1 MRWVLNLLA
10 GVLIRRG
17 RFRDRDAHRVGGG
30 GRSCDAEGRDWRD
43 VGQCQSGPCE
53 AVTGNG
59 RALGPPEGMALPT
72 PCLESKPLLSSAVRA
87 NALQQSWETTSS
99 QSVNFSAVTSQD
111 CIGVVLSAPH
121 PPSSPYERPLKSPSA
136 GSLSVL
142 TCLVFLPESVNS
154 SLKAG
159 LTCC

>member
-1 MRWVLNLLA
+1 MGSKPFGWGPYKEREIQRQ
-10 GVLIRRG
+10 GCSR
-17 RFRDRDAHRVGGG
+17 GGG
-30 GRSCDAEGRDWRD
+30 WGRSCDAEGRDWRD
-43 VGQCQSGPCE
+43 VGQCQSGPCK

-87 NALQQSWETTSS
+87 NALQQSWETSS